1 MTPLRTARL
10 QAGYTQRALALV
22 AAVGQGALHRW
33 ESGAE
38 PIPPAALDRLA
49 LALDISAT
57 VLQGE
62 AAPMALHVARGSEA
76 ESTYFGEVT
85 LHFTHGQ
92 PLLVPISH
100 ATRER
105 MRQEAER
112 GHAWSVFDSLD
123 NRVIVLRLT
132 SLSDL
137 FFSSEQG
144 EDSGPEAG
152 RYEPGPGVFPE
163 DAFWETVEK
172 LYAGDLPELDRLNE
186 AQRAVAEVLWPGAA
200 SEDARYSDQ
209 HTQSFF
215 ANATETVW
223 QCASGFRR
231 SAWMHDDAAL
241 LPVVES
247 LAGWD
252 DTMVGLVR
260 LPVDEHQVV
269 QVNPQE
275 IDYLSVPGH
284 RLRRVLA

>member
-1 MTPLRTARL
+1 MTPLRAARL
-10 QAGYTQRALALV
+10 AAGYTQRALSMV
-22 AAVGQGALHRW
+22 AAVGQGELHRW
-33 ESGAE
+33 ESGHE

-49 LALDISAT
+49 RVLETTESA
-57 VLQGE
+57 LQGN
-62 AAPMALHVARGSEA
+62 AAPLPLHIARSSSG

-85 LHFTHGQ
+85 LHFTNGQ

-112 GHAWSVFDSLD
+112 GKPWAVFDSLD

-144 EDSGPEAG
+144 EESGPELG
-152 RYEPGPGVFPE
+152 RYEAGPGVFPE
-163 DAFWETVEK
+163 DAFWQTVEQ
-172 LYAGDLPELDRLNE
+172 LYAGDLPELDQLNE

-231 SAWMHDDAAL
+231 AAWMHNDADL
-241 LPVVES
+241 LPVVEA

-252 DTMVGLVR
+252 ETMVGLVR
-260 LPVDEHQVV
+260 LPVDEHQIV
-269 QVNPQE
+269 QLNPQQ